1 MEWQDVDRQR
11 AAPTS
16 AGEHKAEAAAG
27 AAKRARGKKK
37 RERENKRIGSD
48 RIIKK
53 GVWHHGGHT
62 YRKKV

>member
-37 RERENKRIGSD
+37 RERERTNALGAIVS
-48 RIIKK
+48 
-53 GVWHHGGHT
+53 
-62 YRKKV
+62 